1 MLNVHDQRQ
10 QRRHT
15 SNRYIKV
22 SSPTLRKLC
31 LPCISARNHQRHHHP
46 HPQSR
51 QPSNQKKSS
60 KSNQPQTTTVP
71 TAESNIIESSQRL
84 EVAPRTHAPISTIPV
99 VHSSEYLQEN
109 DTNHSHEQQHQ
120 HCQTSLQSETIEK
133 KTDSGD
139 DDEISRRAEIIPIK
153 VDSECVSPTLSLS
166 TNEISRSN
174 EDETVGSFYSMENS
188 INTEVRRNIIIS
200 RLSVLFV
207 LLFY

>member
-31 LPCISARNHQRHHHP
+31 LPCISARNHHRHHPP

-51 QPSNQKKSS
+51 QSSNKNKSS
-60 KSNQPQTTTVP
+60 KNNQPQTTTVP
-71 TAESNIIESSQRL
+71 TAESNIVDSSQRL

-99 VHSSEYLQEN
+99 VHSSEYLQET

-120 HCQTSLQSETIEK
+120 HCQTSLQSETIER
-133 KTDSGD
+133 KTDDD
-139 DDEISRRAEIIPIK
+139 DDEISHRAEIIPIK
-153 VDSECVSPTLSLS
+153 VDSERVSPTLSLS
-166 TNEISRSN
+166 TNEINRSN
-174 EDETVGSFYSMENS
+174 EDETVGSFYSLENS
-188 INTEVRRNIIIS
+188 INTEVPRNIIIS
-200 RLSVLFV
+200 RLSFLFV